1 MKKKK
6 IIFICLV
13 VFLSC
18 VVAGSTYALYLVK
31 TLPSPESFS
40 PSQVSQSTKIFDR
53 EEKEVLY
60 EIHGEEK
67 RTVVPFEEIPK
78 NVKNAVLAA
87 EDSSFYTNPGFDI
100 KGILRAVYANL
111 KSGDKS
117 QGGSTISQQL
127 ARNVFPISKEKTY
140 TRKLKELIL
149 AVKLESTYSKDEIF
163 GFYLNQIPFGSNA
176 YGIEAASET
185 YLNKKVQDLTLGES
199 TILAAMIQAPTYYS
213 PWGDNKK
220 SLFERQ
226 TYVLERMHKLGM
238 ISEDEIAKAKAET
251 PKFTKPSLGTIKAP
265 HFSLMVRDY
274 LIDKYGEQVVMNG
287 GLKVVTTLDVDL
299 QEIAEK
305 SVKEGAEKNATLY
318 KGTNAAL
325 VAQNP
330 KNGQIL
336 AYVGSRDYFNEAIGG
351 SFNVPLQGK
360 RQPGSALKPF
370 VYLTGFKEGYAPQ
383 TLLFDVPTE
392 FDTTGI
398 EENSYKPGN
407 FDDTYS
413 GPVTLQQ
420 ALAQSMNIP
429 AVKMVYLVGMKDFLG
444 TLKKFGVTTLTDTSR
459 YGLSIVLGGGEV
471 RLKELVNAYATLAQ
485 SGVRHEQ
492 KYILKVEDSEGEI
505 LEEYTDESIRVIEPQ
520 YANLITKILTD
531 KDLRSSLFQNS
542 LSLTVFDGYDVALKT
557 GTTNDYRDAWAM
569 GYTPNLAVGVW
580 AGNNNN
586 TPMQKNAGSILAAVP
601 IWSSFLRD
609 ALPKTKS
616 ESFQEPDIQETANKP
631 MLNGESSFPM
641 HSILHFVDKDDP
653 NGSQPTNPGQDPQ
666 YQNWENGILEWVT
679 KNPNGGV
686 MRSTTK
692 SSSEVIKQFDIT
704 FQNITPKTNDTISNV
719 FSVKGDIWSV
729 KGLREVSIYV
739 NSLIV
744 QRFTVNGGNFFHVD
758 QKVSGNDYISGK
770 TGTVEIRAKNID
782 GEERAIYIQ
791 VNKE

>member
-6 IIFICLV
+6 ILFTCLV
-13 VFLSC
+13 LFFVC
-18 VVAGSTYALYLVK
+18 VAGGASYMLYLVN

-40 PSQVSQSTKIFDR
+40 PKTISQSTKIFDSK
-53 EEKEVLY
+53 EEQVLY

-67 RTVVPFEEIPK
+67 RTVVSFDKIPQ

-87 EDSSFYTNPGFDI
+87 EDSSFYTNPGFDW

-111 KSGDKS
+111 KAGNKS

-149 AVKLESTYSKDEIF
+149 AIKLEKTYTKDEIF

-185 YLNKKVQDLTLGES
+185 YLNKKVEDLTLGE
-199 TILAAMIQAPTYYS
+199 TTVLAAMIQAPTYYS

-226 TYVLERMHKLGM
+226 EYVLDRMKKLGM
-238 ISEDEIAKAKAET
+238 ITEEEALKAKAET
-251 PKFTKPSLGTIKAP
+251 PKFTKPSLGSIQAP

-274 LIDKYGEQVVMNG
+274 LIEKYGEEVVTNG
-287 GLKVVTTLDVDL
+287 GLKVVTTLNMDM
-299 QEIAEK
+299 QKIAEK

-330 KNGQIL
+330 KTGQIL
-336 AYVGSRDYFNEAIGG
+336 AYVGSRDYFNESIGG

-398 EENSYKPGN
+398 EENSYKPGD
-407 FDDTYS
+407 FDETYK
-413 GPVTLQQ
+413 GPISLQES
-420 ALAQSMNIP
+420 LAQSINVS
-429 AVKMVYLVGMKDFLG
+429 AVKMVYLVGMKDFLS
-444 TLKKFGVTTLTDTSR
+444 TVKKFGVTTLTDTSR

-471 RLKELVNAYATLAQ
+471 KLIELVNAYATLAE
-485 SGVRHEQ
+485 SGVKHKQ
-492 KYILKVEDSEGEI
+492 NFILKIEDANGKI
-505 LEEYTDESIRVIEPQ
+505 LEEYKDESIRVIEPQ
-520 YANLITKILTD
+520 YPNLISKILKD

-542 LSLTVFDGYDVALKT
+542 LSLTIFDGHDVALKT

-569 GYTPNLAVGVW
+569 GYTPSIAVGVW

-586 TPMQKNAGSILAAVP
+586 TPMQKNAGSIMAAVP
-601 IWSSFLRD
+601 IWSSFLQEV
-609 ALPKTKS
+609 LKKIPS
-616 ESFQEPDIQETANKP
+616 ETFQEPEIQQTANKP
-631 MLNGESSFPM
+631 MLNGELSFPM
-641 HSILHFVDKDDP
+641 HSILYFVNKNDP
-653 NGSQPTNPGQDPQ
+653 NGTQPTNPEQDSQ
-666 YQNWENGILEWVT
+666 FQNWENAITAWVT
-679 KNPNGGV
+679 QNPNTIKGQGV
-686 MRSTTK
+686 RSTD
-692 SSSEVIKQFDIT
+692 VIKQFDIT
-704 FQNITPKTNDTISNV
+704 FQNVLPKTNDTVSNV
-719 FSVKGDIWSV
+719 FLVKGDMWSI
-729 KGLREVSIYV
+729 KGLQEVSIYI

-744 QRFTVNGGNFFHVD
+744 QRFSLNKSNFYHVD
-758 QKVSGNDYISGK
+758 YKVSANDYISGK
-770 TGTVEIRAKNID
+770 TGIVELRARNID
-782 GEERAIYIQ
+782 GEERSVYVQI
-791 VNKE
+791 NKE